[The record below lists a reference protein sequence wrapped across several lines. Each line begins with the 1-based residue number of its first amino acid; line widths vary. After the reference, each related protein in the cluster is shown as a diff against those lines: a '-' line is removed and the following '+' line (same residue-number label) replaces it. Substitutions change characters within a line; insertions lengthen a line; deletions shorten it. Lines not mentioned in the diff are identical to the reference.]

1 MAHWETEER
10 NEIQDEQK
18 NYRTYGLTIKKTKM
32 TQFGGYKNE
41 IENTRNSTIRIQVSQ
56 SLCIIR

>member
-1 MAHWETEER
+1 
-10 NEIQDEQK
+10 
-18 NYRTYGLTIKKTKM
+18 M